1 MGTIAE
7 RERGVMSDGHFLLF
21 QSLPSSAL
29 FFIIGSLKQRRFGAT
44 HIYRKWTFCTL
55 ELQFSTN
62 FWANRLFKSKGTQ
75 LCRVESVKAHKIEKG
90 LLPVD
95 VPRSKTDLELLKL
108 PNILTQQALC
118 SWGHVIKSFLKKIY
132 IMGHNLNNAGDGKSI
147 SNIPKWSSLGP
158 WAYRV
163 LFIQQFELS
172 EN

>member
-7 RERGVMSDGHFLLF
+7 RKRGVMSDGHFLLF

-29 FFIIGSLKQRRFGAT
+29 FFIIGSLSSDVLERRTFTGSGLFALLSCNFQQIFGQIVSSRVKALSNAELRASRHTKQRKACFRLTCLA
-44 HIYRKWTFCTL
+44 RKL
-55 ELQFSTN
+55 
-62 FWANRLFKSKGTQ
+62 
-75 LCRVESVKAHKIEKG
+75 I
-90 LLPVD
+90 
-95 VPRSKTDLELLKL
+95 ELLKL

-163 LFIQQFELS
+163 LFIQQFDLS

>member
-7 RERGVMSDGHFLLF
+7 RKRGVMSDGHFLLF

-29 FFIIGSLKQRRFGAT
+29 FFIIGSLSSDVLERRTFTGSGLFALLSCNFQQIFGQIVSSRVKALSNAELRASRHTKQRKACF
-44 HIYRKWTFCTL
+44 
-55 ELQFSTN
+55 
-62 FWANRLFKSKGTQ
+62 RLTCLAQK
-75 LCRVESVKAHKIEKG
+75 LI
-90 LLPVD
+90 
-95 VPRSKTDLELLKL
+95 ELLKL
-108 PNILTQQALC
+108 PNMLTQQALC

-132 IMGHNLNNAGDGKSI
+132 IMGHNLNNAGDGNSI

-163 LFIQQFELS
+163 LFIQQFDLS